1 MGTTD
6 QRLVDTGHWTLHGLL
21 TGRGWQWVD
30 QQQQPALLIWLPF
43 GSPQQSLGPCNFD
56 APIRAQRALRL
67 FVPSCAYWGCSSAWA
82 RRGAW
87 HATCT
92 ILRRGC
98 VGETHGWG
106 APPMI
111 VGRANARMGNPAG
124 EV

>member
-1 MGTTD
+1 M
-6 QRLVDTGHWTLHGLL
+6 LV
-21 TGRGWQWVD
+21 
-30 QQQQPALLIWLPF
+30 
-43 GSPQQSLGPCNFD
+43 LG
-56 APIRAQRALRL
+56 L
-67 FVPSCAYWGCSSAWA
+67 FVDLGSQES
-82 RRGAW
+82 W

-98 VGETHGWG
+98 VGETHRWG